1 MTVECPR
8 CGTLYRRPP
17 GRETTYRCA
26 RCRHVF
32 AVGDGEPA
40 MLTAD
45 DEPEFAFDDD
55 EPDDAPDEPRAG
67 SAGVA
72 PAAEVPPREA
82 RMTTPAR
89 FAMRSMLL
97 VTLGYAVLSVY
108 LYTHPETMR
117 SAFGGMPLIGSRLS
131 EARLHPTAIQLTGVT
146 GRYERVQGDRLVF
159 VVAGMALNNS
169 SVPVRGIQVEGRIAG
184 AREQRQV
191 VYCGAAPRDVQDLS
205 AREIEML
212 QNIEPPKDW
221 SLGPGEQ
228 ANFLVVFASP
238 PTDLREFGA
247 EVVAVQVPGRR
258 G

>member
-40 MLTAD
+40 MLAAD

-55 EPDDAPDEPRAG
+55 DDEPDDE
-67 SAGVA
+67 
-72 PAAEVPPREA
+72 PAAEPDIPPKRPAPREA
-82 RMTTPAR
+82 SMTTSMR
-89 FAMRSMLL
+89 FAVRSMLL
-97 VTLGYAVLSVY
+97 VTLAYAILSVY

-117 SAFGGMPLIGSRLS
+117 AAFGGMPLIGSRLS

-169 SVPVRGIQVEGRIAG
+169 SVPVRGIQVEGRITG

-258 G
+258 S